1 MYNNLIIDNI
11 SMKKSILTL
20 ITVAFLIAGCGNPKT
35 EAPAVEPDVVI
46 EQIELKDHGAEPIV
60 FDIEDVTSRNENFR
74 TAFWTG
80 NYVQMTLMTLQ
91 PGEDIGLEIHNDID
105 QFIRVEEGEGIVY
118 MGDSEDNLDFVRD
131 VKEDFALFIPAGKW
145 HNLVN
150 TGDEPLKLYSI
161 YSPAEHAFGTVHAT
175 REESIAAHDHAH

>member
-161 YSPAEHAFGTVHAT
+161 YSPAEHAFGTVHVT
-175 REESIAAHDHAH
+175 REEGMAHDHAH